1 MVVQM
6 EPIRVKSLFRS
17 LLVFALAAHR
27 KKMNQE
33 ALRALLYNSFE
44 NRRMGDV
51 VINVRIPWVYSA
63 INKRWH
69 QNVVRTSVT
78 NSTAPCCYPFLF
90 LQKFWRHL
98 RVLTEQTRGNIYLSS
113 RRRAIYSLLSKFS
126 LWHLREERRGMDRWK
141 RAFFQFLTSPPT
153 FLVSFLRSYMDW
165 KSLLHQNISHSFDVS
180 VTIIW
185 GMSCCV
191 STRSGVI
198 RVSSS
203 RYLALPLMWL
213 VSKWNID
220 YNQ

>member
-1 MVVQM
+1 MTSKRGKNISD
-6 EPIRVKSLFRS
+6 ELDC
-17 LLVFALAAHR
+17 
-27 KKMNQE
+27 
-33 ALRALLYNSFE
+33 ALLL
-44 NRRMGDV
+44 
-51 VINVRIPWVYSA
+51 P
-63 INKRWH
+63 
-69 QNVVRTSVT
+69 
-78 NSTAPCCYPFLF
+78 LF
-90 LQKFWRHL
+90 VLQTFWRHL